1 MALQAVIKQEE
12 AKRAENLN
20 WLKQKEIDKVKT
32 EQEEKRKT
40 IELELEVQKKRADYI
55 NELKR
60 KGYQDRLQDQ
70 EKAQDKINKL
80 NVLRITFQNKKT
92 NRMNIFLT
100 VFNYIFN
107 RRNQLKSRRK

>member
-1 MALQAVIKQEE
+1 MRELNSSPHAHMALQAVIKQEE

-32 EQEEKRKT
+32 EQDEKRKT

-60 KGYQDRLQDQ
+60 KSYQDRLQDQ
-70 EKAQDKINKL
+70 EQAQEKINKL
-80 NVLRITFQNKKT
+80 NVSI
-92 NRMNIFLT
+92 
-100 VFNYIFN
+100 
-107 RRNQLKSRRK
+107 